1 MLRQS
6 EPNISIKELAPRIAS
21 QKALLNHNSEKNR
34 KIPIK
39 SGHIA
44 NTLEHD
50 SETCLMMCCFVSIA
64 PQLVVPAEKFVAN
77 RIIKV
82 IQLDPQKIA
91 YKGFPSSDS
100 DIITNSSFYR

>member
-21 QKALLNHNSEKNR
+21 QKALLNHNSEKTR

-50 SETCLMMCCFVSIA
+50 SETCCFVSIA

-91 YKGFPSSDS
+91 
-100 DIITNSSFYR
+100 